1 MDRKVAKADAK
12 YQKLHSQKRK
22 KDSSDRKV
30 GNEIFDKLT
39 LETLYKLANQG
50 HIDILNGA
58 ISTGKEANVLT
69 GITDDERF
77 VAVKIYRIATSDFK
91 KMDYYLKGDPRFNI
105 KTKNKRKKDSSER
118 KVGNEIFDKITLE
131 TLYKLANQGY
141 IDILNGAI
149 STGKEANV
157 LTGITDDEEFVAVKI
172 YRIATSDFKKMD
184 YYLKGDP
191 RFNVKTKNKRKIIYS
206 WVTKEFKNLT
216 RLYDAGVNVPK
227 PFTSSN
233 NVLIIEFIG
242 DKNGN
247 PAQPVRNQPPENPD
261 EFFNKL
267 LVQLKLFV
275 REAKLVHGDL
285 SNYNILNLN
294 EEPVIIDVSQSVV
307 LDNPI
312 SKELLERDINTL
324 VREYTKLGVE
334 TSFKEIWEYIDPK
347 F

>member
-1 MDRKVAKADAK
+1 MDPKVAKADAK
-12 YQKLHSQKRK
+12 HQKIHSEKRR
-22 KDSSDRKV
+22 KD
-30 GNEIFDKLT
+30 N
-39 LETLYKLANQG
+39 
-50 HIDILNGA
+50 
-58 ISTGKEANVLT
+58 
-69 GITDDERF
+69 
-77 VAVKIYRIATSDFK
+77 
-91 KMDYYLKGDPRFNI
+91 
-105 KTKNKRKKDSSER
+105 SER
-118 KVGNEIFDKITLE
+118 KTGNEIFDKITLE

-157 LTGITDDEEFVAVKI
+157 LTGITDDEKFVAVKI

-216 RLYDAGVNVPK
+216 RLHSAGVTVPE
-227 PFTSSN
+227 PITSSN
-233 NVLIIEFIG
+233 NVLLIEFIG
-242 DKNGN
+242 DEIGN
-247 PAQPVRNQPPENPD
+247 PAQPVKNQPPQDPE
-261 EFFNKL
+261 EFWNKL
-267 LVQLKLFV
+267 MVQLKMFV
-275 REAKLVHGDL
+275 NDAKLVHGDL

-312 SKELLERDINTL
+312 SRELLERDINTL

-334 TSFKEIWEYIDPK
+334 TSFEEVWEYVAPV

>member
-1 MDRKVAKADAK
+1 MDPKVAKADAK
-12 YQKLHSQKRK
+12 HQKIHSEKRR
-22 KDSSDRKV
+22 KD
-30 GNEIFDKLT
+30 N
-39 LETLYKLANQG
+39 
-50 HIDILNGA
+50 
-58 ISTGKEANVLT
+58 
-69 GITDDERF
+69 
-77 VAVKIYRIATSDFK
+77 
-91 KMDYYLKGDPRFNI
+91 
-105 KTKNKRKKDSSER
+105 SER
-118 KVGNEIFDKITLE
+118 KTGNEVFDKITLE

-157 LTGITDDEEFVAVKI
+157 LTGITDEEKFVAVKI

-216 RLYDAGVNVPK
+216 RLHNAGVTVPE
-227 PFTSSN
+227 PITSSN
-233 NVLIIEFIG
+233 NVLLIEFIG
-242 DKNGN
+242 DEDGN
-247 PAQPVRNQPPENPD
+247 PAQPVKNQPPQDPE
-261 EFFNKL
+261 EFWNKL
-267 LVQLKLFV
+267 LVQLKMFV
-275 REAKLVHGDL
+275 NDAKLVHGDL

-334 TSFKEIWEYIDPK
+334 TSYEEVWEYVNPK

>member
-1 MDRKVAKADAK
+1 MDPKVAKADAK
-12 YQKLHSQKRK
+12 HQKIHSEKRR
-22 KDSSDRKV
+22 KD
-30 GNEIFDKLT
+30 N
-39 LETLYKLANQG
+39 
-50 HIDILNGA
+50 
-58 ISTGKEANVLT
+58 
-69 GITDDERF
+69 
-77 VAVKIYRIATSDFK
+77 
-91 KMDYYLKGDPRFNI
+91 
-105 KTKNKRKKDSSER
+105 SER
-118 KVGNEIFDKITLE
+118 KTGNEVFDKITLE

-157 LTGITDDEEFVAVKI
+157 LTGITDEEKFVAVKI

-206 WVTKEFKNLT
+206 WVTKEFKTLT
-216 RLYDAGVNVPK
+216 RLHNAGVTVPE
-227 PFTSSN
+227 PITSSN
-233 NVLIIEFIG
+233 NVLLIEFIG
-242 DKNGN
+242 DEDGN
-247 PAQPVRNQPPENPD
+247 PAQPVKNQPPQDPE
-261 EFFNKL
+261 EFWNKL
-267 LVQLKLFV
+267 LVQLKMFV
-275 REAKLVHGDL
+275 NDAKLVHGDL

-334 TSFKEIWEYIDPK
+334 TSYEEVWEYVNPK

>member
-1 MDRKVAKADAK
+1 MDPKVAKADKKHAK
-12 YQKLHSQKRK
+12 IHSEKRR
-22 KDSSDRKV
+22 KD
-30 GNEIFDKLT
+30 N
-39 LETLYKLANQG
+39 
-50 HIDILNGA
+50 
-58 ISTGKEANVLT
+58 
-69 GITDDERF
+69 
-77 VAVKIYRIATSDFK
+77 
-91 KMDYYLKGDPRFNI
+91 
-105 KTKNKRKKDSSER
+105 SER
-118 KVGNEIFDKITLE
+118 KTGNEIFDKITLE

-157 LTGITDDEEFVAVKI
+157 LTGITDDEKYVAVKV

-216 RLYDAGVNVPK
+216 RLYSAGVNVPE
-227 PFTSSN
+227 PITSAN
-233 NVLIIEFIG
+233 NVLLIEFIG
-242 DKNGN
+242 DDEGN
-247 PAQPVRNQPPENPD
+247 PAQPVKNQLPENPD
-261 EFFNKL
+261 EFWNLL
-267 LVQLKLFV
+267 LVELKKFV
-275 REAKLVHGDL
+275 NEAKLVHGDL

-294 EEPVIIDVSQSVV
+294 EKPVIIDVSQSVV

-324 VREYTKLGVE
+324 VREYTKLGVK
-334 TSFKEIWEYIDPK
+334 TSFDEVWEYVSPK

>member
-1 MDRKVAKADAK
+1 MYLKIAKADAIH
-12 YQKLHSQKRK
+12 QKLHSQKRK

-50 HIDILNGA
+50 YIDILNGA

-69 GITDDERF
+69 GITDDEKF

-105 KTKNKRKKDSSER
+105 KTKNKRK
-118 KVGNEIFDKITLE
+118 
-131 TLYKLANQGY
+131 
-141 IDILNGAI
+141 
-149 STGKEANV
+149 
-157 LTGITDDEEFVAVKI
+157 
-172 YRIATSDFKKMD
+172 
-184 YYLKGDP
+184 
-191 RFNVKTKNKRKIIYS
+191 IIYS

-216 RLYDAGVNVPK
+216 RLHTAGVNVPE
-227 PFTSSN
+227 PITSSN

-242 DKNGN
+242 DENGN
-247 PAQPVRNQPPENPD
+247 PAQPVKNQPPKNPD

-275 REAKLVHGDL
+275 NEAKLVHGDL
-285 SNYNILNLN
+285 SNYNILNLD

-307 LDNPI
+307 LDNVI
-312 SKELLERDINTL
+312 SKELLERVINTL
-324 VREYTKLGVE
+324 VREYTTLGVKN
-334 TSFKEIWEYIDPK
+334 SFEEIWEYVDPK

>member
-1 MDRKVAKADAK
+1 MDPKVAKADAK
-12 YQKLHSQKRK
+12 HQKIHSERRRKDNSEQKT
-22 KDSSDRKV
+22 
-30 GNEIFDKLT
+30 GNE
-39 LETLYKLANQG
+39 
-50 HIDILNGA
+50 
-58 ISTGKEANVLT
+58 V
-69 GITDDERF
+69 
-77 VAVKIYRIATSDFK
+77 
-91 KMDYYLKGDPRFNI
+91 
-105 KTKNKRKKDSSER
+105 
-118 KVGNEIFDKITLE
+118 FDKITLE

-157 LTGITDDEEFVAVKI
+157 LTGITDEEKFVAVKI

-216 RLYDAGVNVPK
+216 RLHNAGVTVPE
-227 PFTSSN
+227 PITSSN
-233 NVLIIEFIG
+233 NVSLIEFIG
-242 DKNGN
+242 DEDGN
-247 PAQPVRNQPPENPD
+247 PAQPVKNQPPQDPE
-261 EFFNKL
+261 EFWNKL
-267 LVQLKLFV
+267 LVQLKMFV
-275 REAKLVHGDL
+275 NDAKLVHGDL

-334 TSFKEIWEYIDPK
+334 TSYEEVWEYVNPK

>member
-1 MDRKVAKADAK
+1 MDPKVAKADAK
-12 YQKLHSQKRK
+12 HQKIHSEKRR
-22 KDSSDRKV
+22 KDSSDRK
-30 GNEIFDKLT
+30 T
-39 LETLYKLANQG
+39 
-50 HIDILNGA
+50 
-58 ISTGKEANVLT
+58 
-69 GITDDERF
+69 
-77 VAVKIYRIATSDFK
+77 
-91 KMDYYLKGDPRFNI
+91 
-105 KTKNKRKKDSSER
+105 
-118 KVGNEIFDKITLE
+118 GNEIFDKITLE

-141 IDILNGAI
+141 IDVLNGAI

-157 LTGITDDEEFVAVKI
+157 LTGITDDEKFVAVKI

-216 RLYDAGVNVPK
+216 RLHTAGVTVPE
-227 PFTSSN
+227 PITSSN
-233 NVLIIEFIG
+233 NVLLIEFIG
-242 DKNGN
+242 DEDGN
-247 PAQPVRNQPPENPD
+247 PAQPVKNQPPQDPD
-261 EFFNKL
+261 DFWNKL

-275 REAKLVHGDL
+275 NEAKLVHGDL

-334 TSFKEIWEYIDPK
+334 TSFDEVWEYVNPK

>member
-1 MDRKVAKADAK
+1 MDSKIAKADAK
-12 YQKLHSQKRK
+12 HEKLHSQKRK
-22 KDSSDRKV
+22 KDSSD
-30 GNEIFDKLT
+30 
-39 LETLYKLANQG
+39 
-50 HIDILNGA
+50 
-58 ISTGKEANVLT
+58 
-69 GITDDERF
+69 
-77 VAVKIYRIATSDFK
+77 
-91 KMDYYLKGDPRFNI
+91 
-105 KTKNKRKKDSSER
+105 R

-157 LTGITDDEEFVAVKI
+157 LTGITDAEEYVAVKI

-191 RFNVKTKNKRKIIYS
+191 RFNIKTKNKRKIIYS

-216 RLYDAGVNVPK
+216 RLESAGVKVPH
-227 PFTSSN
+227 PITSSN
-233 NVLIIEFIG
+233 NVLLIEFIG
-242 DKNGN
+242 DEDGN
-247 PAQPVRNQPPENPD
+247 PAQPVKNQPPKNPD

-267 LVQLKLFV
+267 LVNLKLFV
-275 REAKLVHGDL
+275 NEAKLVHGDL
-285 SNYNILNLN
+285 SNYNILNQD

-324 VREYTKLGVE
+324 VKEYTKLGVE
-334 TSFKEIWEYIDPK
+334 TSFNEIWEYVNPK

>member
-1 MDRKVAKADAK
+1 MDSKIAKADVEH
-12 YQKLHSQKRK
+12 QKLHSRKRK

-30 GNEIFDKLT
+30 ANEIFDKLT
-39 LETLYKLANQG
+39 LETLYKLANHG
-50 HIDILNGA
+50 YIDILNGA

-69 GITDDERF
+69 GITDDEKF

-105 KTKNKRKKDSSER
+105 KTKNKRK
-118 KVGNEIFDKITLE
+118 
-131 TLYKLANQGY
+131 
-141 IDILNGAI
+141 
-149 STGKEANV
+149 
-157 LTGITDDEEFVAVKI
+157 
-172 YRIATSDFKKMD
+172 
-184 YYLKGDP
+184 
-191 RFNVKTKNKRKIIYS
+191 IIYS

-216 RLYDAGVNVPK
+216 RLYAAGVNVPE
-227 PFTSSN
+227 PIISSN

-242 DKNGN
+242 DEDGN
-247 PAQPVRNQPPENPD
+247 PAQPAKNQPPQNPE

-275 REAKLVHGDL
+275 NEAKLVHGDL

-312 SKELLERDINTL
+312 SKELLERDINTI
-324 VREYTKLGVE
+324 VREYTKLGVK
-334 TSFKEIWEYIDPK
+334 TSFDEIWEYVDPK